1 MPWFRNHYVCIACDG
16 HWLAEHAQAQDAD
29 ADCPFCRAY
38 GVTPYKSDDRT
49 RIVAPQGGAEGGF
62 VVLECTQVG
71 AQGPD
76 DRPLGRFASRAAAAA
91 FLAAR

>member
-1 MPWFRNHYVCIACDG
+1 MPWFRNHYVCIACDR
-16 HWLAEHAQAQDAD
+16 HWLAEHAQVQD

-49 RIVAPQGGAEGGF
+49 RIVAPQSSAEGGGF
-62 VVLECTQVG
+62 VVLECAQVD
-71 AQGPD
+71 AHGPD
-76 DRPLGRFASRAAAAA
+76 DRPLGRFASRGEAKA